1 MQNRPSAFKYF
12 ETQYFY
18 TFTGKIHAPTDFDCS
33 NTFPMDVMTISSS
46 TIDNSIASSSERV
59 DIIPKNG
66 SFYRITLFF
75 DMISTLSLELAIG
88 MSMVLS
94 NIVIM
99 MYYKVSE
106 QSKSVEACMLP
117 INLQKYC
124 AK

>member
-1 MQNRPSAFKYF
+1 M
-12 ETQYFY
+12 
-18 TFTGKIHAPTDFDCS
+18 
-33 NTFPMDVMTISSS
+33 
-46 TIDNSIASSSERV
+46 ASSSDRV

-94 NIVIM
+94 NIVIL

-106 QSKSVEACMLP
+106 QSKSVGACMLP